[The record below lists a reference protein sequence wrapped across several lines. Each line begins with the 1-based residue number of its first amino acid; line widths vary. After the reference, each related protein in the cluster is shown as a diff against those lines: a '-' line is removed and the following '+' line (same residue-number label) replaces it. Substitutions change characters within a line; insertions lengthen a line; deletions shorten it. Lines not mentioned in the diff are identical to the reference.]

1 MKRKTWKK
9 EGRALAGLLG
19 LLVSLSVC
27 VWGLWTPLPVL
38 AGDAEKETGQTEET
52 KEEEIQGADE
62 REIQEEILSRFDFD
76 EIDASLKELFPE
88 ERLEFRS
95 VLEDVLSGDLTLT
108 AELFNQLIA
117 DQFTYAVRTGKD
129 QLVHMLMI
137 ALIAAV
143 FSNFSKV
150 FQSRQLSE
158 ISFYALYLLMIALA
172 LNTFSAVT
180 KWVESGIETL
190 TSFMGV
196 FCPLYFAAVAVAKGS
211 VTAVAFYQLVLFLIY
226 LVELLISSI
235 LLPAI
240 HIYMLVRVLNDL
252 SLEGYLTKFAE
263 LIELCVSWSL
273 KTLLACVVGIN
284 VIQGMISPA
293 IDSVK
298 RSILTRGAE
307 AIPGVGDALGGM
319 AEVAVG
325 TAVLVKNGIGMTG
338 ALICVSL
345 CLVPLIQVAC
355 VALLYKLA
363 AAVIQP
369 VSDPRITGCVETVG
383 EGVRLLMRVVFTTG
397 VLFLLTVAVVSAV
410 TSST

>member
-9 EGRALAGLLG
+9 EGRALAGLLW

-38 AGDAEKETGQTEET
+38 AGDAGKETGQTEET

>member
-9 EGRALAGLLG
+9 VGRALAGLLG

-27 VWGLWTPLPVL
+27 VWGLWTPLPVR
-38 AGDAEKETGQTEET
+38 AGDAGKETGQAKETE
-52 KEEEIQGADE
+52 EEEIQGADE

-180 KWVESGIETL
+180 KWVESGIEAL
-190 TSFMGV
+190 TSFGCVLSFV
-196 FCPLYFAAVAVAKGS
+196 FCGSGGGKRQCDGCGFLSAGTVSHLSGGAFDQQYPSAGNPYLYAG
-211 VTAVAFYQLVLFLIY
+211 
-226 LVELLISSI
+226 
-235 LLPAI
+235 PC
-240 HIYMLVRVLNDL
+240 
-252 SLEGYLTKFAE
+252 AE
-263 LIELCVSWSL
+263 
-273 KTLLACVVGIN
+273 
-284 VIQGMISPA
+284 
-293 IDSVK
+293 
-298 RSILTRGAE
+298 
-307 AIPGVGDALGGM
+307 
-319 AEVAVG
+319 
-325 TAVLVKNGIGMTG
+325 
-338 ALICVSL
+338 
-345 CLVPLIQVAC
+345 
-355 VALLYKLA
+355 
-363 AAVIQP
+363 
-369 VSDPRITGCVETVG
+369 
-383 EGVRLLMRVVFTTG
+383 
-397 VLFLLTVAVVSAV
+397 
-410 TSST
+410 